1 MTLYDLFNLFTDDF
15 QEVEIYDLGSDES
28 VYIGTITD
36 CPSKFLSYEVMSID
50 TIYEET
56 EKLTINIEMD

>member
-50 TIYEET
+50 TMCEET

>member
-28 VYIGTITD
+28 VYIGMIAD

-50 TIYEET
+50 TMFEPT
-56 EKLTINIEMD
+56 EKLVINIEMD